1 MKNIL
6 STLINM
12 TDGYAGVFVGED
24 GSYRYMIGSKDK
36 DSRIV
41 ASLLKEKLDARG
53 GGKSDSV
60 QGQVASC
67 KEDIEKV
74 LAGLL

>member
-1 MKNIL
+1 M
-6 STLINM
+6 
-12 TDGYAGVFVGED
+12 
-24 GSYRYMIGSKDK
+24 RGSKDK

-41 ASLLKEKLDARG
+41 ASLLKEKLDAIG